1 MQTYLQIAQYISFMP
16 NSELSTISGIGDVTN
31 EELNALN
38 RALMQVWNESANFDF
53 RYKKITFPTVVGQAE
68 YDMPIG
74 YIKDN
79 GVRISG
85 NTSPLRYES
94 NYELVNQ
101 VLGEPYR
108 YWIENNKIVLDPIP
122 KTIKTVS
129 VKYRNKYPV
138 VSDLSVEKLRF
149 DNATDVLNIDERVE
163 IEFIECLGHKT
174 NILLNADPND
184 EDYFEHSKNYSTAL
198 SILKQIDRGAA
209 DNFSSIIL

>member
-1 MQTYLQIAQYISFMP
+1 
-16 NSELSTISGIGDVTN
+16 
-31 EELNALN
+31 
-38 RALMQVWNESANFDF
+38 
-53 RYKKITFPTVVGQAE
+53 
-68 YDMPIG
+68 MPIG

-94 NYELVNQ
+94 NYEFVNQ
-101 VLGEPYR
+101 VSGEPYR

-138 VSDLSVEKLRF
+138 VSDLSIEKLRF